1 MNGEVTKNQLMTVI
15 ESINDKFQQVL
26 ECFGV
31 LDRKIDG
38 VEERLT
44 EKIEVLDAKVMGLA
58 KRLDTVEAGLSH
70 EIAEVRAD
78 LADHRTNTEM
88 HRAPLER
95 TLKKAV

>member
-1 MNGEVTKNQLMTVI
+1 MTVI

-44 EKIEVLDAKVMGLA
+44 EK
-58 KRLDTVEAGLSH
+58 LS
-70 EIAEVRAD
+70 A
-78 LADHRTNTEM
+78 
-88 HRAPLER
+88 
-95 TLKKAV
+95 